1 MAGGRRDRGGGDGD
15 EGFKGVACNASI
27 TGVGGKGGHTLN
39 SKNKVISFFIAYIQI
54 ANSPFI
60 WRLLLG
66 LLFHYYQ

>member
-39 SKNKVISFFIAYIQI
+39 SKNKVIS
-54 ANSPFI
+54 
-60 WRLLLG
+60 
-66 LLFHYYQ
+66 LFYSVYTVC